1 MQIKFTAQLLACPAK
16 TDDDDDNDDRA
27 FTALDEWEG
36 GIVNAVVLRSGRDI
50 SIASTSFM
58 PTVCKREQP
67 GQQPVTTTVSGAD
80 VFVRKFA
87 NVHPNWNRPER
98 GWEATWLVVYGNRG
112 SESATDVVLTDTPG
126 GNPSPELVRS
136 APALTPSLQ
145 GGSLVFDIGALNSLQ
160 GGAVLFRTPL
170 TFTAPAGTVLS
181 NMASIS
187 ATNDVSTTNNTSAVS
202 LTVPSLPPVITYPT
216 NGATC
221 TGTLTI
227 TGLAQAGSVVN
238 ISVDRANVISATAD
252 ANGVWSASVFLE
264 DGVHVLRASTSA
276 GNSVRRS
283 HPVTLKVNS
292 ALLWDPISMTFTAPD
307 GSLQR
312 PRHYMGWFN
321 QAGWYVT
328 LAPSTTYTSSVRIC
342 CTDPATVTM
351 TIPGTGDVPF
361 TDADGDKIF
370 TASFTTGDAKSM
382 LNGIAKLCVSS
393 AGESDC
399 GMGRIVPLIS
409 PQRRQVVVLT
419 KDGFYPPNVR
429 LNRDEA
435 VEIVNMD
442 STSRAISSSP
452 GMGMMTSDAET
463 ASGDGIYLGTGES
476 YVFEAAGATTL
487 YDATNSNQKLTINV
501 AGSGVYIPLIIR

>member
-1 MQIKFTAQLLACPAK
+1 
-16 TDDDDDNDDRA
+16 
-27 FTALDEWEG
+27 
-36 GIVNAVVLRSGRDI
+36 
-50 SIASTSFM
+50 
-58 PTVCKREQP
+58 
-67 GQQPVTTTVSGAD
+67 
-80 VFVRKFA
+80 
-87 NVHPNWNRPER
+87 
-98 GWEATWLVVYGNRG
+98 
-112 SESATDVVLTDTPG
+112 
-126 GNPSPELVRS
+126 
-136 APALTPSLQ
+136 
-145 GGSLVFDIGALNSLQ
+145 
-160 GGAVLFRTPL
+160 
-170 TFTAPAGTVLS
+170 
-181 NMASIS
+181 
-187 ATNDVSTTNNTSAVS
+187 
-202 LTVPSLPPVITYPT
+202 
-216 NGATC
+216 
-221 TGTLTI
+221 
-227 TGLAQAGSVVN
+227 
-238 ISVDRANVISATAD
+238 
-252 ANGVWSASVFLE
+252 
-264 DGVHVLRASTSA
+264 
-276 GNSVRRS
+276 
-283 HPVTLKVNS
+283 VTLKVNS